1 MSVPNMTTNKMLDA
15 IHGFFNHP
23 GFRSAFVKARVPL
36 GILVSGAVIW
46 FAQPRW
52 FWAGFAVSMF
62 GEVIQLWSFASL
74 NKNVDLACNGP
85 YALVRN
91 PMYLGRYFI
100 ILGALMLLGN
110 PWLIGIYTVLYY
122 FYMVNRVKREE
133 RRLRPALGQPYEAY
147 CARVHRFLPGAPYQG
162 NPVIYWQSELLRQN
176 NGWAN
181 LVGTLIFWAA
191 AGIWLLGVR

>member
-1 MSVPNMTTNKMLDA
+1 MLDA

-23 GFRSAFVKARVPL
+23 GLRTAFVKARVPL
-36 GILVSGAVIW
+36 GVLVAGALLW
-46 FAQPRW
+46 FAQPQW
-52 FWAGFAVSMF
+52 FWAGFAVSML
-62 GEVIQLWSFASL
+62 GEFIQLWSFASL

-100 ILGALMLLGN
+100 ILGAVMLLGN
-110 PWLIGIYTVLYY
+110 PWLIGIYTLIYY

-133 RRLRPALGQPYEAY
+133 RRLRPALGRPYEEY
-147 CARVHRFLPGAPYQG
+147 CARVNRFLPGVPYRG
-162 NPVIYWQSELLRQN
+162 NPVIYWRSELLRQN

-181 LVGTLIFWAA
+181 LAGTLVFWAA
-191 AGIWLLGVR
+191 AAAIWLLAVR